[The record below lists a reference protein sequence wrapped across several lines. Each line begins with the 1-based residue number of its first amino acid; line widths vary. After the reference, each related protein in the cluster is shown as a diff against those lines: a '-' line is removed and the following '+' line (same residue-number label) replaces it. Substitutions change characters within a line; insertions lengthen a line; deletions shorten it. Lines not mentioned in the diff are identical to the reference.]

1 MLDTCLRQGQRAA
14 DNDRNVVVV
23 QCLWIALKLSF
34 EAVEPLQ
41 HIMPEPLMTVQP
53 GLSVKGCANDR
64 HRVVIWAESMLQLS
78 QMSDPGVCLV
88 YLVQIVSVDS
98 A

>member
-1 MLDTCLRQGQRAA
+1 MLVDSL
-14 DNDRNVVVV
+14 
-23 QCLWIALKLSF
+23 
-34 EAVEPLQ
+34 EAVIWSSGTSATYHAGTIDDSP
-41 HIMPEPLMTVQP
+41 TWT
-53 GLSVKGCANDR
+53 LSERVCNDR